1 MKKNTLKT
9 LKQMTDGQQFKL
21 SKRSSGVV
29 YEMVRKWKEKG
40 TGKHKATITAPI
52 SKRSYV
58 KDQSTVVY
66 PV

>member
-1 MKKNTLKT
+1 MKKSTSKT

-29 YEMVRKWKEKG
+29 YEMVRKWKKD
-40 TGKHKATITAPI
+40 GKPMATITAPI